1 MPALSAQACRTVAS
15 ATACV
20 EIPTLDVHRLPCD
33 GVSGSQGIGGS
44 RRFGAHGS
52 RNSGRSYPIGE
63 LMKLQTGVG
72 CLKFWVRACLVAAHL
87 CGPHVIAS
95 SKKLSISGRVHAFPK
110 VQLHDLKRLTASA
123 ESGMQH
129 TPQESDRT
137 ARRPRTVA
145 AVQEKTR
152 SCKTTLT
159 VSNGRFDQVL
169 VHNRRW

>member
-1 MPALSAQACRTVAS
+1 MRSACTSRSESQKSSAEGLRHVA
-15 ATACV
+15 
-20 EIPTLDVHRLPCD
+20 DK
-33 GVSGSQGIGGS
+33 SGSQGIGGS

-152 SCKTTLT
+152 SCRTTLKRNQSST
-159 VSNGRFDQVL
+159 AGC
-169 VHNRRW
+169 RRTLLP

>member
-1 MPALSAQACRTVAS
+1 MA
-15 ATACV
+15 
-20 EIPTLDVHRLPCD
+20 DK
-33 GVSGSQGIGGS
+33 SGSQGIGGS

-72 CLKFWVRACLVAAHL
+72 CLKCWVRACLVAAHL

-152 SCKTTLT
+152 SCKTTLM
-159 VSNGRFDQVL
+159 VSRNCMTSLPSVL
-169 VHNRRW
+169 NDAGVAWERRLGAVPEI